1 MSVDSSLIDSALIA
15 KLAAD
20 ATLLS
25 YCPEGVFF
33 AEAPQGAKRFV
44 IVSLIDET
52 DEGVFGTR
60 AIEDAL
66 YLVEARL
73 LKGASA
79 NADADAHAAATR
91 IDALLED
98 QPLGTGSP
106 PTVAGYAWMCC
117 YRESR
122 VRFTEVDAVD
132 PALRWF
138 RRGGQYR
145 VQFSVSGA

>member
-15 KLAAD
+15 KLSAD

-25 YCPEGVFF
+25 LCPNGVFY
-33 AEAPQGAKRFV
+33 AEAPQGATRFV

-52 DEGVFGTR
+52 DEGVFSTR

-66 YLVEARL
+66 YLVEARML
-73 LKGASA
+73 STA
-79 NADADAHAAATR
+79 NGNIHAAAAR
-91 IDALLED
+91 IDVLLED

-106 PTVAGYAWMCC
+106 PTVAGYTWMTCH
-117 YRESR
+117 RETR
-122 VRFTEVDAVD
+122 TRFTEVDVVD

-138 RRGGQYR
+138 RRGGEYR
-145 VQFSVSGA
+145 VQFSISGA